1 MSNVMNKKYIDDQDV
16 KKVDKTYAE
25 NTFLSK
31 KSGGIMDNIIQ
42 FNQSNP
48 ENQRQIHFLGH
59 PQYNSSAA
67 SKSYVDSVVQY
78 MLEDDEVMALDGR
91 NSMEAKLNMGGL

>member
-42 FNQSNP
+42 FRSIKPRNTSVS
-48 ENQRQIHFLGH
+48 IHFLGH
-59 PQYNSSAA
+59 PQYNSSA
-67 SKSYVDSVVQY
+67 
-78 MLEDDEVMALDGR
+78 
-91 NSMEAKLNMGGL
+91 NSFIQKL